1 MKDGK
6 VNYRV
11 TESIDYIE
19 KKGYLNP
26 YRNPDNEKVQGG
38 GSDSATKKQSRGGK
52 LQSKYSTSNKRLA
65 EQSLDEE
72 AIEDSSDTPLSYK
85 R

>member
-26 YRNPDNEKVQGG
+26 YRNPDNEKIQG

-52 LQSKYSTSNKRLA
+52 L
-65 EQSLDEE
+65 
-72 AIEDSSDTPLSYK
+72 
-85 R
+85 

>member
-19 KKGYLNP
+19 KKGYLDP
-26 YRNPDNEKVQGG
+26 YRIPEEEKGQIG
-38 GSDSATKKQSRGGK
+38 GSDSATKKNPRGGK
-52 LQSKYSTSNKRLA
+52 L
-65 EQSLDEE
+65 
-72 AIEDSSDTPLSYK
+72 
-85 R
+85 